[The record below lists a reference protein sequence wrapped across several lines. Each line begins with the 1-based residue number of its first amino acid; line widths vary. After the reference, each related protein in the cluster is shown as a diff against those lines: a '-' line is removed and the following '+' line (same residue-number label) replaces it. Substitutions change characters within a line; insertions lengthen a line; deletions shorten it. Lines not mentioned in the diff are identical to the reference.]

1 MGWRLDRFGATFGR
15 TNSNALIQGNDE
27 DFSVADT
34 SVLLGLGTAQDGLH
48 CRFDEFLVDSDLK
61 LKLPQQVDRSV
72 WGALEALV
80 SLLSGV
86 SQAIDDGESK
96 DLDLAQSFL
105 DRLEPIGL
113 NDGDD

>member
-1 MGWRLDRFGATFGR
+1 
-15 TNSNALIQGNDE
+15 LIQGDNE
-27 DFSVADT
+27 DFPVADT
-34 SVLLGLGTAQDGLH
+34 SILLGLGTAQDGLH
-48 CRFDEFLVDSDLK
+48 CRFDEFFVDSDLK
-61 LKLPQQVDRSV
+61 LQFPQQVDRSV
-72 WGALEALV
+72 RGALEALV
-80 SLLSGV
+80 PLLPGV